1 MPPFLRVNTAT
12 FPSNA
17 GIILSLEDSVRAGDT
32 SGLAAAQSAWSYSF
46 VPIDTDVRGSDS
58 DSLL

>member
-32 SGLAAAQSAWSYSF
+32 SGLPPLRALGATVSYLS
-46 VPIDTDVRGSDS
+46 IQM
-58 DSLL
+58 